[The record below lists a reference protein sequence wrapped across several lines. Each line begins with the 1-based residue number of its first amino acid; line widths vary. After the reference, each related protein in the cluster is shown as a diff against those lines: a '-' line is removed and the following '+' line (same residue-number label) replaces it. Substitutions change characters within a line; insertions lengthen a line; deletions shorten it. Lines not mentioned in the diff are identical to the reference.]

1 MDENKVL
8 ATVNGKDITEQDA
21 YDFLNKLSPQVAF
34 QFRSPEGIKNLINEL
49 VNQELFYLNAIENG
63 LDKEKDFIKDLEK
76 IKKQVLIQ
84 YSVGKLFSDI
94 EVKDEEIK
102 DYYVNHQDNF
112 KTPEKVRASHI
123 LVDSEDKANN
133 ILDQLNNGM
142 SFEEAARKYSNCPSK
157 ENGGDLGEFT
167 RGQMVQE
174 FEDAAFSMNQG
185 QISEPVKTQ
194 FGYHIIKLISREE
207 AGITPLEDVKEQI
220 QNHLMALKQQQKF
233 TDKANELKG
242 KYDIK
247 MYL

>member
-84 YSVGKLFSDI
+84 YSVGKLFSGI

>member
-123 LVDSEDKANN
+123 LVDSEDEANN

>member
-1 MDENKVL
+1 M
-8 ATVNGKDITEQDA
+8 
-21 YDFLNKLSPQVAF
+21 
-34 QFRSPEGIKNLINEL
+34 
-49 VNQELFYLNAIENG
+49 
-63 LDKEKDFIKDLEK
+63 
-76 IKKQVLIQ
+76 
-84 YSVGKLFSDI
+84 
-94 EVKDEEIK
+94 KDEEIK

-123 LVDSEDKANN
+123 LVDSEDEANN